1 MITGSFYLDEA
12 KKLLGSGRVV
22 GSRKDQYIA
31 HCPKCKGDKFY
42 FALRTGKAE
51 CKSGKCKIKFS
62 RIETLRRYIRTN
74 RIMPRGNGTVTYTR
88 QYNIWAGETEPAT
101 PAGDHSFAR
110 SYLKKRN
117 VGRRTTHLANIWV
130 MPTKEILIFPL
141 HNLREPEVPTPY
153 YRHTR
158 SGTVMRWS
166 GEAGFEKSH
175 HIYGGEYIVDKRA
188 VIVVAEGIFDILS
201 SGLLGLGIS
210 ALGAVTS
217 PFLMGWLATHCDE
230 VWLMPDG
237 DAGGVSF
244 AKDMKHKCR
253 AYGLKFR
260 NLNEGNWLYRGS
272 KSSDPGDLG
281 VEGSRKLET
290 VKRRAIEYNGF
301 DDNWRLTSSSQTV
314 SGHIKKKRNATK
326 GYS

>member
-1 MITGSFYLDEA
+1 MNHGSFYLDEA

-51 CKSGKCKIKFS
+51 CKSGKCKIRFS
-62 RIETLRRYIRTN
+62 KIETLRRYIKTN

-88 QYNIWAGETEPAT
+88 QYNIWAGETESAIA
-101 PAGDHSFAR
+101 AGDHAFAR

-117 VGRRTTHLANIWV
+117 VGTRTAHISNIWV
-130 MPTKEILIFPL
+130 MPTKGILIFPL
-141 HNLREPEVPTPY
+141 HNLREPEKPTPY

-158 SGTVMRWS
+158 TGTVMRWS

-175 HIYGGEYIVDKRA
+175 HIYGGEFILDKRA
-188 VIVVAEGIFDILS
+188 AIIVAEGIFDILS

-217 PFLMGWLATHCDE
+217 PFLMGWLATHCEE

-244 AKDMKHKCR
+244 AKDMKNKCA
-253 AYGLKFR
+253 AYGLKFK
-260 NLNEGNWLYRGS
+260 NLNKNDWLYRDS
-272 KSSDPGDLG
+272 ECSDPGDLG
-281 VEGSRKLET
+281 AEKSNKLKIIKRKVLET
-290 VKRRAIEYNGF
+290 NGF
-301 DDNWRLTSSSQTV
+301 CDNWRLTLTPQTV
-314 SGHIKKKRNATK
+314 SGHSAKK
-326 GYS
+326 